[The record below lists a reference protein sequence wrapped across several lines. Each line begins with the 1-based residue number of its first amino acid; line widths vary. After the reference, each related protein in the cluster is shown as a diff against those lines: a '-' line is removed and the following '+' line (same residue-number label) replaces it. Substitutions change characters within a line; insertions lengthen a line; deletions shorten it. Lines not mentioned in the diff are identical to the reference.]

1 MDLALK
7 RQAIQISAPSGRG
20 PETARPS
27 LKSRS
32 PPRPGGSLRDKMASM
47 IISREEFAS
56 LTRPLIG
63 IKVARAYQ
71 GYGSVVHM
79 DLGRLRPAIGGR
91 LDLKGEVSLMLEWDW
106 RFETDSGI
114 AFGSSSSH
122 PDLATELAELEGQ
135 SVVAFSLEGRL
146 PDLVVELSGG
156 LRARSCSC
164 REGDPRWGLWLPDST
179 WIHCEAGVLH
189 YSRMGEGK
197 AEELTEEER
206 AEFDHAEA
214 TAERWGQRA
223 VPDAPGSCDDC
234 AYYVRLDGTGHFLD
248 YGVCTSPRSI
258 FDGRVVSF
266 RSGCA
271 AFVGCLDNQ

>member
-1 MDLALK
+1 
-7 RQAIQISAPSGRG
+7 
-20 PETARPS
+20 
-27 LKSRS
+27 
-32 PPRPGGSLRDKMASM
+32 M

-114 AFGSSSSH
+114 AFGSSSSQ

-135 SVVAFSLEGRL
+135 SVVAFSLEGGL
-146 PDLVVELSGG
+146 PDLVVELSGS

-179 WIHCEAGVLH
+179 WIHCEAGALH

-214 TAERWGQRA
+214 TASVGARGPYRMPPA
-223 VPDAPGSCDDC
+223 SATTAHTTSASTDPDISSTTGS
-234 AYYVRLDGTGHFLD
+234 ALRPEASSTA
-248 YGVCTSPRSI
+248 R
-258 FDGRVVSF
+258 SF
-266 RSGCA
+266 RSAPA
-271 AFVGCLDNQ
+271 ARLSSIVSTTNKL